1 MSGPSIYDAFRVH
14 LQRVRLL
21 AATRQFEWKALAS
34 PNPDALRA
42 FQGETGSYLVNV
54 VQANVYFGGD
64 KSQAKVVHEAVIV
77 SKLEGYVIRVDRE
90 LADTLWHQAA
100 AASN

>member
-1 MSGPSIYDAFRVH
+1 MDPSRCEVFRVH

-21 AATRQFEWKALAS
+21 ASTRQIHWTPLAS
-34 PNPDALRA
+34 PNPRALRA
-42 FQGETGSYLVNV
+42 FQGESGSYLVNV
-54 VQANVYFGGD
+54 VQANIFSDTD
-64 KSQAKVVHEAVIV
+64 KSKTKVVHEAVIV